1 MIRDFECVFPIY
13 KLMEPVTFTETK
25 ECPFCAEVIQSR
37 AVKCRYCGEFLN
49 TNKAKALQTAA
60 EPDSQEQNE
69 ETTPG
74 KLFFEAS
81 PSLFGIFPLA
91 VKGFFA
97 LAIAGLLLKYPIEN
111 WADSFLNLK
120 LAKEHILMVAQYRI
134 TAGLGLVAIVLLL
147 IAFRMVLLR
156 SIHYEVTADRIEWSR
171 GIFDRKVDNIDM
183 FRVIDL
189 RLRRTLFDCIFGI
202 GTVTLITTDK
212 TDPEFE
218 FEKTRHCRQLYDVL
232 KKASLKADK
241 DRSVIHLE

>member
-1 MIRDFECVFPIY
+1 MIRDFVCAFPIY

-49 TNKAKALQTAA
+49 TNKAKAIQTAA
-60 EPDSQEQNE
+60 EPDSQEQNDE
-69 ETTPG
+69 NAPG
-74 KLFFEAS
+74 KLFFEAR

-91 VKGFFA
+91 VKSFFV

-111 WADSFLNLK
+111 WINSFLNLK
-120 LAKEHILMVAQYRI
+120 LAKEHILMVTQYRI
-134 TAGLGLVAIVLLL
+134 TAGLGLAAVVLLV
-147 IAFRMVLLR
+147 IAFRMVLLK
-156 SIHYEVTADRIEWSR
+156 SIHYEITADRVEWSR

-189 RLRRTLFDCIFGI
+189 RLRRTLSDCIFGI
-202 GTVTLITTDK
+202 GRVTLITTDK
-212 TDPEFE
+212 TDPEFN

-232 KKASLKADK
+232 KKASLTADK
-241 DRSVIHLE
+241 KQNVMHLE